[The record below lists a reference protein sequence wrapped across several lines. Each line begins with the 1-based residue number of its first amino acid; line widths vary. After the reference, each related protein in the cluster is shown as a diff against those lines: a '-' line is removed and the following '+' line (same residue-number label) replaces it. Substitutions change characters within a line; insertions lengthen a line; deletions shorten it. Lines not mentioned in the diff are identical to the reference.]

1 MKLKL
6 DEWRRVRNY
15 SQEHMANACGVHV
28 NTYRRWEENPGE
40 IKFDK
45 ALIIVDVLNIS
56 LDDLILPS
64 NTNDDSKSEE

>member
-6 DEWRRVRNY
+6 DEWRRVRNF
-15 SQEHMANACGVHV
+15 SQEFMANACGVHV

-45 ALIIVDVLNIS
+45 ALIIVDTLNIS
-56 LDDLILPS
+56 LNDLILPS
-64 NTNDDSKSEE
+64 NTNENSKIEE